1 MFNFKAKQILSRDVG
16 IDLGTTSV
24 VVCVDGQG
32 IVIREPAV
40 VAVNNDTDMIEKIG
54 KEAQAMLGRSPANIE
69 VIRPLAGGGISK
81 YEITKR
87 MIEYFIRR
95 ACGNSVMKPRIL
107 ICLPTGTTE
116 VEELAIID
124 AGTRVGKVF
133 LMSESVAAAI
143 GAGIQIS
150 SPVGNMIV
158 DIGGGTTDVAVISLG
173 GVVVSESKKVAGDKF
188 DEAIMRYVRRKYNTQ
203 IGDRTAELV
212 KRKIGAVYEHGDA
225 REIQVKGR
233 CLLQGLPKEITLSSK
248 EMLEAMMEPISEVLD
263 TICSVIEKTPPELVG
278 DILKNGI
285 VLTGGG
291 SMLYGIDKLIEDVT
305 GIKTRVA
312 KDPMLC
318 VANGMSAV
326 LTYLDEFSDQKI
338 DLSKL
343 KQKVL

>member
-1 MFNFKAKQILSRDVG
+1 MFNFKAKQLLTRDVG

-24 VVCVDGQG
+24 IVCVDSKG
-32 IVIREPAV
+32 IVIREPSV
-40 VAVNNDTDMIEKIG
+40 VAVNRDTDMIEKIG

-107 ICLPTGTTE
+107 ICLPAGTTE
-116 VEELAIID
+116 VEEMAIID

-133 LMSESVAAAI
+133 IMSESVAAAI
-143 GAGIQIS
+143 GAGIDVS
-150 SPVGNMIV
+150 SPVGHMVV
-158 DIGGGTTDVAVISLG
+158 DIGGGTTDVAVVSLG
-173 GVVVSESKKVAGDKF
+173 GVVVSESKKVAGDKL

-203 IGDRTAELV
+203 IGDRTAEYV

-225 REIQVKGR
+225 VEIQVKGR

-248 EMLEAMMEPISEVLD
+248 EMLEAMMDPISEILD

-285 VLTGGG
+285 VLAGGG
-291 SMLYGIDKLIEDVT
+291 SMLYGLDKLIEDVT
-305 GIKTRVA
+305 GIKTKVA
-312 KDPMLC
+312 KEPMLC
-318 VANGMSAV
+318 VANGMTKV
-326 LTYLDEFSDQKI
+326 LGLMDEFSEQRI
-338 DLSKL
+338 DLSKI
-343 KQKVL
+343 KQKI

>member
-1 MFNFKAKQILSRDVG
+1 MFNFKAKQFLARDVG

-24 VVCVDGQG
+24 IVCVDSKG
-32 IVIREPAV
+32 IVIREPSV
-40 VAVNNDTDMIEKIG
+40 VAVNRDTDMIEKIG

-107 ICLPTGTTE
+107 MCLPAGTTE

-133 LMSESVAAAI
+133 IMSESVAAAI
-143 GAGIQIS
+143 GAGIEVS

-158 DIGGGTTDVAVISLG
+158 DIGGGTTDVAVVSLG
-173 GVVVSESKKVAGDKF
+173 GVVVSESKKVGGDKF

-203 IGDRTAELV
+203 IGDRTAEYV
-212 KRKIGAVYEHGDA
+212 KRKIGAVYEHPEV
-225 REIQVKGR
+225 REIRVKGR
-233 CLLQGLPKEITLSSK
+233 CLLQGLPKEITLYSTD
-248 EMLEAMMEPISEVLD
+248 MLEAMMEPISEVLD

-291 SMLYGIDKLIEDVT
+291 SMLYGIDRLIEDVT
-305 GIKTRVA
+305 GIKTKVA
-312 KDPMLC
+312 KSPTLC
-318 VANGMSAV
+318 VANGMIEV
-326 LTYLDEFSDQKI
+326 LKLMDEFSDQRI
-338 DLSKL
+338 DLSKI
-343 KQKVL
+343 KQKI